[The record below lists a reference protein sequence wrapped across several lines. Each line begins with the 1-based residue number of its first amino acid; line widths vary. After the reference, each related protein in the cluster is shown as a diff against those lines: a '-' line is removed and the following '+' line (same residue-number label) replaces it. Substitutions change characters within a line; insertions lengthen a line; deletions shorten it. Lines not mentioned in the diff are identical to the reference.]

1 MSTAIITSDTSVAH
15 LAGGM
20 GKTTWILLKDAPE
33 WRWGG
38 YGDRTFW
45 YPTVRLFRQSIA
57 GDWNSVMNEVAEKLN
72 LLFPTHD

>member
-1 MSTAIITSDTSVAH
+1 MMVD
-15 LAGGM
+15 M
-20 GKTTWILLKDAPE
+20 
-33 WRWGG
+33 R
-38 YGDRTFW
+38 DRTFW